1 MYPFMKLIELIWK
14 LFGSFVQSGTLILKF
29 MILII
34 IWAKKNDFLK
44 KFCEEKLNS
53 NKIIACTHIYL
64 WLTKLL
70 HFG

>member
-1 MYPFMKLIELIWK
+1 
-14 LFGSFVQSGTLILKF
+14 

-64 WLTKLL
+64 WLIKLQNL
-70 HFG
+70 GRSKVLASKIIV